1 MGAETLTGVHRA
13 TAILFALGAEG
24 GARPGGVGVVE
35 LARAVGREKTQV
47 SRTLK
52 VLADAGLVERDPH
65 SLGYRLGWRLFTL
78 AAQAGD
84 QPLLAAAPPI
94 LRDLVGAVDERAH
107 LTVLQGSTV
116 LTVLSER
123 PGRAVQAAG
132 WVGRTTPAHCTAS
145 GRALL
150 FDHTEQE
157 VRAVFAAAD
166 LRLGADRAPHDAAEL
181 WARVGAA
188 RARSYALADEEFE
201 AQLVAAAAPVRDFRG
216 HVIAAVNV
224 SGPKFR
230 LGEVLDPTGTH
241 VKAAAE
247 VLSQAIGH
255 GPAAAPA

>member
-1 MGAETLTGVHRA
+1 MSGETLTGVQRA
-13 TAILFALGAEG
+13 TALLSAIGAEAG
-24 GARPGGVGVVE
+24 TRPGGVGVVD

-52 VLADAGLVERDPH
+52 VLAEAGFVERDPQTQ
-65 SLGYRLGWRLFTL
+65 GYRLGWRLFTL

-84 QPLLAAAPPI
+84 QPLLAAAPPV
-94 LRDLVGAVDERAH
+94 LRDLVGTVDERAH

-123 PGRAVQAAG
+123 PRKAVQAAG
-132 WVGRTTPAHCTAS
+132 WVGRTTPVHCTAS

-150 FDHTEQE
+150 FDHTEEQ
-157 VRAVFAAAD
+157 VRALFAAAD
-166 LRLGADRAPHDAAEL
+166 LKLGAGRAPRDAAEL

-188 RARSYALADEEFE
+188 RARTYAVADEEFE

-230 LGEVLDPTGTH
+230 LAEVLEPTGTR
-241 VKAAAE
+241 VKAAAD
-247 VLSQAIGH
+247 VLSHAIGF
-255 GPAAAPA
+255 GPAASA